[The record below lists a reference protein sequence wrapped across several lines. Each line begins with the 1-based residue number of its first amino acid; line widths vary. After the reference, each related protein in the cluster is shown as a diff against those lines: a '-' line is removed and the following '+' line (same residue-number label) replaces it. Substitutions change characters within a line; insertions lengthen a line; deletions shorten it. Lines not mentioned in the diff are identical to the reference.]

1 MTLLTNSY
9 ETWLSYVN
17 RYEMQ
22 CKFAHNHTY
31 TNQHLK
37 TNQFLYILS
46 VWTNSLQVK
55 RRKCGGATRV
65 KRLWRMR
72 RSEGYPENNKG
83 SMRWTHFCNIPT
95 FSPIL
100 SGRQWEREWEHC
112 EKCENLSNEISHENH
127 TLYEDIYS
135 YRSLPIFYRQAFIEA
150 AVLSRLIGYC
160 FGER

>member
-100 SGRQWEREWEHC
+100 SGRQWERESGNTVRNVKIC
-112 EKCENLSNEISHENH
+112 PTRFH
-127 TLYEDIYS
+127 TKIIPCMKTYT
-135 YRSLPIFYRQAFIEA
+135 AIE
-150 AVLSRLIGYC
+150 VFPSSIGRLL
-160 FGER
+160 